1 MSLLDEK
8 RKGVCLSAR
17 DGKSKRKAVILK
29 VFHLADVLEMEAEV
43 VLRIDDNMFLLLCS
57 DEKEVC

>member
-17 DGKSKRKAVILK
+17 DGCTPEGVSFI
-29 VFHLADVLEMEAEV
+29 ADVLEMEAEV
-43 VLRIDDNMFLLLCS
+43 LRIDDNIFLLLCS